1 MVDCANQVLSP
12 PNLDD
17 ITYSITSAT
26 GTSTNVHDSTIN
38 EVTFDELIPVWNG
51 SVEIAELRPG
61 DLRNLESIPAH
72 SATVNAASDT
82 SFVFPEFGNDLT
94 ETHCPLDYTITVEPA
109 AAFLEYPEERTIS
122 WANADNSH
130 AGSYV
135 IKLTATGPTGVSASA
150 SFTLTIEE
158 ETPNCELTSIVPS
171 K

>member
-26 GTSTNVHDSTIN
+26 GTSTNVHETTTN
-38 EVTFDELIPVWNG
+38 GVRPPVWNG
-51 SVEIAELRPG
+51 SVEIVELRPG
-61 DLRNLESIPAH
+61 DLRNLQSIPAH

-94 ETHCPLDYTITVEPA
+94 ETHCPLDYTIMVEPA
-109 AAFLEYPEERTIS
+109 AAFLKYPEERTIS

-135 IKLTATGPTGVSASA
+135 IKLTTTGPTGVSASA

-158 ETPNCELTSIVPS
+158 ETPDCELTSIVPS